1 MAYYLN
7 GDNGKISANSTTEIT
22 IDKGYTPDISMTVPK
37 DATGLIEPELDR
49 KIYEDYVQ
57 GESIS
62 RKSTSQNMSIYSSR
76 SNFSGVTLGSSNN
89 IIPVPSGGFI
99 AVIYDS
105 QTVPIYGRRVLYY
118 LNNIGEVI
126 GYYDIR
132 QNGTRFEDITTLNS
146 YEKDGRFYFSVMGVG
161 AEGASLYNM
170 SLDISGNNSVPDSQK
185 FKQEGDIIVLGQGI
199 NSADSTFTK
208 MVIDDVELNVTFSK
222 VNSVSDA
229 VLDNSEFVSYAPFY
243 NYDIDTKT
251 FSKIPKTIQLYN
263 PAQKKEGNLSSY
275 PGFASKGPGN
285 SVALDRIEQLENGN
299 YLVTTRAYKY
309 KTNTTTN
316 EYVEVKGISLYDKDL
331 NFKKN
336 LYISSVGNSISGTIE
351 TINYFPK
358 MDDSNHSYFYGYSS
372 IKEGNLFKVNTTG
385 EGTLEKKL
393 NYPAGT
399 GLLISSQGDVGKY
412 SYILS
417 TKGDLEDLNIFGVT
431 SQSIVSGDMNEDFSI
446 KNVSVMEFPEGDYT
460 LNKIISLED
469 DSDTV
474 YAVFGTIKSSSNEL
488 LGKFNQ
494 HLPIN
499 SFISTNNFYN
509 YFGTFK
515 REDDYAPIIKKS
527 SHRMVDLDQVVDET
541 SRDEQLLKDILVYD
555 TVDSNKLF
563 YGQKWLENRIQ
574 KNINS
579 FDPITNDYTQAIDW
593 KTLGFEDNGKVGPNR
608 VTYFVTDSNISSTTT
623 SSIVNKINK
632 KTVYD
637 ETTAKA
643 ALYAENFTI
652 KLKDVG
658 KLTVDQLVG
667 KDTTSSYGNVLAWD
681 LNTGDNYNANVT
693 VDATQLATINAT
705 TKFGKFQLD
714 YTLTKDG
721 KPVLQTDGQP
731 LTKSTWVYVMGDNS
745 QQVGEKGTTIFNS
758 DAIKLPWDITSTM
771 TEGALGTKVMT
782 DGNVVAYDFET
793 GEDITSKIVTPVT
806 ADLTDLKATEPT
818 DKKNPP
824 TTDNPT
830 QVIHY
835 LIKRDTEE
843 ESATTTVGTTVTV
856 YYRFESLI
864 VSFVDVAFGQLYDVE
879 KNELAPTSVTI
890 ADQIVGKPSVAI
902 TTNTDVANKITA
914 IKAKGYEQE
923 KVFKAD
929 KKTEI
934 TTATTP
940 ITYNNGDGNQVYIRF
955 NGLLTLVS
963 VPETID
969 FNLQAV
975 NPKKTVRVDNPS
987 VTGDLVVSD
996 TRAGTDNKWALKVKL
1011 SEPIQSTNK
1020 TGSKVTLPNAL
1031 RYKSSGKD
1039 EFTVT
1044 SEAQEITRE
1053 NSGFGTYDVSSGWGS
1068 TKEATGFKFETP
1080 PVYVARLGEY
1090 EGEITYIISDTY
1102 EP

>member
-1 MAYYLN
+1 MKKKICRIEVALTVIFSIICIGYIQYSSSKNL
-7 GDNGKISANSTTEIT
+7 ISANSKQIITLDSDTPYKYELPTPSRVLNEIELQ
-22 IDKGYTPDISMTVPK
+22 KNPDLE
-37 DATGLIEPELDR
+37 G
-49 KIYEDYVQ
+49 YVQ
-57 GESIS
+57 SSKLTTVVNLDASNEKGEYIAGRQFYGNSNALILKGNTPGFIIGDNS
-62 RKSTSQNMSIYSSR
+62 FGAPNPDSLPARTSSMFIIPDSNGSYSEIYS
-76 SNFSGVTLGSSNN
+76 
-89 IIPVPSGGFI
+89 
-99 AVIYDS
+99 
-105 QTVPIYGRRVLYY
+105 
-118 LNNIGEVI
+118 
-126 GYYDIR
+126 
-132 QNGTRFEDITTLNS
+132 
-146 YEKDGRFYFSVMGVG
+146 
-161 AEGASLYNM
+161 
-170 SLDISGNNSVPDSQK
+170 
-185 FKQEGDIIVLGQGI
+185 
-199 NSADSTFTK
+199 
-208 MVIDDVELNVTFSK
+208 
-222 VNSVSDA
+222 
-229 VLDNSEFVSYAPFY
+229 
-243 NYDIDTKT
+243 
-251 FSKIPKTIQLYN
+251 
-263 PAQKKEGNLSSY
+263 
-275 PGFASKGPGN
+275 
-285 SVALDRIEQLENGN
+285 
-299 YLVTTRAYKY
+299 
-309 KTNTTTN
+309 
-316 EYVEVKGISLYDKDL
+316 
-331 NFKKN
+331 
-336 LYISSVGNSISGTIE
+336 
-351 TINYFPK
+351 
-358 MDDSNHSYFYGYSS
+358 
-372 IKEGNLFKVNTTG
+372 
-385 EGTLEKKL
+385 
-393 NYPAGT
+393 
-399 GLLISSQGDVGKY
+399 LL
-412 SYILS
+412 
-417 TKGDLEDLNIFGVT
+417 
-431 SQSIVSGDMNEDFSI
+431 
-446 KNVSVMEFPEGDYT
+446 
-460 LNKIISLED
+460 
-469 DSDTV
+469 SDTV
-474 YAVFGTIKSSSNEL
+474 YNVDGNFNNTPNDDTFSPFVFEGGDNENIVLFSTGNGNYMKKINTDTYPSKPTNAIKTDFGSYTSQTIYRRSLDFRTKEIFLYGRAGYSNTKLKAFKLDIDSNKVIQELNLERPNLTYAYNQMIGYNLKPENFFSEIGKMISFKDGSYLGQIFIGDSGGKALFEYLVHWDSSGNIIEMTDPNNSGIVSTSFIDYNLESDTLNFSYSENGGSYTHYSSITGGNFSTIKNLIDYSKSNTFSVKTANINSEIKYSFSGNINLRSDPNVAGYSSGFVFGFMDSNFKIVSASTISKDLTYFNGDTYTVDSNVYIAGSFQGDKNFLTIPPIGGWKNGIGIRSFFGKLGLYTDYSPAINAGKYSIVNKDDLTEKNTDEL
-488 LGKFNQ
+488 L
-494 HLPIN
+494 IN
-499 SFISTNNFYN
+499 
-509 YFGTFK
+509 G
-515 REDDYAPIIKKS
+515 
-527 SHRMVDLDQVVDET
+527 LDNKYPVG
-541 SRDEQLLKDILVYD
+541 VYD
-555 TVDSNKLF
+555 TVDGYDDNSI
-563 YGQKWLENRIQ
+563 ENLKKRINRNP
-574 KNINS
+574 KNIEL
-579 FDPITNDYTQAIDW
+579 PIDW
-593 KTLGFEDNGKVGPNR
+593 SVLGVNTDKVGPNKG
-608 VTYFVTDSNISSTTT
+608 TYFVSDTQLLTTT
-623 SSIVNKINK
+623 TTRTVNIIDSHTK
-632 KTVYD
+632 YD
-637 ETTAKA
+637 ETVAKSALHAQNFAIKLDDLKGMQESGGLTVA
-643 ALYAENFTI
+643 ALTEAA
-652 KLKDVG
+652 
-658 KLTVDQLVG
+658 
-667 KDTTSSYGNVLAWD
+667 TTDSYGHVLAWN
-681 LNTGDNYNANVT
+681 LNTGDINAQVQ
-693 VDATQLATINAT
+693 VDAKELANINGA
-705 TKFGKFQLD
+705 KGFGQYPLT
-714 YTLTKDG
+714 YTLKDEQGNLLLTKDG
-721 KPVLQTDGQP
+721 TP
-731 LTKSTWVYVMGDNS
+731 LKRETFVYVLDKNS
-745 QQVGEKGTTIFNS
+745 QVVGEKGTTIFNS

-806 ADLTDLKATEPT
+806 ADLTDLIKATEPT

-902 TTNTDVANKITA
+902 TTNTDVAEKITA